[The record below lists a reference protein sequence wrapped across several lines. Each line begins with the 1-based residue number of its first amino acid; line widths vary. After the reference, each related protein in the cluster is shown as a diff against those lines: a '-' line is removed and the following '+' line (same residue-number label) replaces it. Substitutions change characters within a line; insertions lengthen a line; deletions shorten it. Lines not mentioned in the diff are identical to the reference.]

1 MSGRQGV
8 WLVFAP
14 QELVWLATA
23 LLEKDQHTVRDQA
36 FESHAMRRN
45 PPCWGSNGECPI
57 ALVVNLKRMTVW
69 IRRPFVFKRQ
79 WGLSFPFYVLLRT
92 RMFDPARD
100 REIFCNA
107 TKSRKIRICSSF
119 SELRTCS
126 LAITSWLARDTRALR
141 QANSLLSSPHISEVA
156 RDCTIFTRS
165 FLLTARHSFTLKFW
179 LSGLRQEWIESVSRS
194 HQRTRLVS

>member
-1 MSGRQGV
+1 MAFVLMLQSSMNFIVLCFLFCHDVIRSYNFHAGRVDTVVRVPKVEAHVVSGRQGV

-23 LLEKDQHTVRDQA
+23 LLEKDQHTARDQA

-69 IRRPFVFKRQ
+69 IRRPFVLNGNGVCPSLTMYYYGQ
-79 WGLSFPFYVLLRT
+79 ECAILRGIKK
-92 RMFDPARD
+92 F
-100 REIFCNA
+100 FCNA
-107 TKSRKIRICSSF
+107 TKSRKTRICSSF

-126 LAITSWLARDTRALR
+126 LAITSWLARDTRALPGP
-141 QANSLLSSPHISEVA
+141 S
-156 RDCTIFTRS
+156 C
-165 FLLTARHSFTLKFW
+165 
-179 LSGLRQEWIESVSRS
+179 
-194 HQRTRLVS
+194 